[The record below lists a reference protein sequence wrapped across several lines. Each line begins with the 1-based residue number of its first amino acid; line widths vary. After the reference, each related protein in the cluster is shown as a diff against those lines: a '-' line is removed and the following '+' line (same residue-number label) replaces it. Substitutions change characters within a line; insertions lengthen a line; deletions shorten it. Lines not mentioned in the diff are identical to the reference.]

1 MLSYFAPL
9 NVAITKIWTSMMP
22 NRMKTIS
29 ASLLSY
35 LRKTS
40 LRETDVQNELRQVT
54 DKLPESGWAVS
65 PEQGQFLALLVQI
78 TGAKNILEL
87 GTFTGTS
94 SLAMGLALPIDG
106 QIVTCDMEPDYTNI
120 ARNYW
125 IKAGIDKKI
134 ELRLGPALSTLDEL
148 IKEGPEDYFD
158 MAFIDA
164 NKKDYDHYYERVL
177 TLIRPG
183 GLIVIDNVFWSGRVL
198 DKNNHEKSTSS
209 IRKLNKKILNDQRVS
224 VSMLPLNDG
233 VTLIWK
239 RP

>member
-1 MLSYFAPL
+1 MLSYFAPI
-9 NVAITKIWTSMMP
+9 NVATTKIWTSLMP

-29 ASLLSY
+29 ASLLRY

-40 LRETDVQNELRQVT
+40 LRETDIQNELRQVT

-106 QIVTCDMEPDYTNI
+106 QIVTCDMEPNYTNI
-120 ARNYW
+120 ARDYW
-125 IKAGIDKKI
+125 IKAGIEKKI
-134 ELRLGPALSTLDEL
+134 ELRLGPAMSTLDDL
-148 IKEGPEDYFD
+148 INEGTEGLFD
-158 MAFIDA
+158 MSFIDA
-164 NKKDYDHYYERVL
+164 NKKDYDEYYERVL

-183 GLIVIDNVFWSGRVL
+183 GLIVIDNVFWSGRVI
-198 DKNNHEKSTSS
+198 DIKNNEKSTSS
-209 IRKLNKKILNDQRVS
+209 IRKLNKKILHDQRVS
-224 VSMLPLNDG
+224 ISMLPFNDG
-233 VTLIWK
+233 VTLVWK

>member
-1 MLSYFAPL
+1 ML
-9 NVAITKIWTSMMP
+9 
-22 NRMKTIS
+22 NRMPIIS
-29 ASLLSY
+29 ASLLRY

-40 LRETDVQNELRQVT
+40 LRETHIQNELRQVT
-54 DKLPESGWAVS
+54 DKLPESGWEVS

-87 GTFTGTS
+87 GTFTGNS

-106 QIVTCDMEPDYTNI
+106 QIVTCDMESNYTNI
-120 ARNYW
+120 AREHW

-134 ELRLGPALSTLDEL
+134 ELRLGPAMSTLDDL
-148 IKEGPEDYFD
+148 IKEGTEDHFD

-164 NKKDYDHYYERVL
+164 NKKAYDGYYERVL

-183 GLIVIDNVFWSGRVL
+183 GLIVIDNVFWGGRVL
-198 DKNNHEKSTSS
+198 DKDNNDKSTSS
-209 IRKLNKKILNDQRVS
+209 IRKLNKKMHHDARVS
-224 VSMLPLNDG
+224 LSMLPLNDG
-233 VTLIWK
+233 VTLVWK

>member
-9 NVAITKIWTSMMP
+9 NVATTNIWTSMMP

-29 ASLLSY
+29 ASLLRY

-54 DKLPESGWAVS
+54 DKLPESGWEVS
-65 PEQGQFLALLVQI
+65 PEQGQFLALLVQM

-183 GLIVIDNVFWSGRVL
+183 GLIVIDNVFWSGRIL
-198 DKNNHEKSTSS
+198 DKNNQEKSTSS

>member
-1 MLSYFAPL
+1 
-9 NVAITKIWTSMMP
+9 MP

-29 ASLLSY
+29 ARLLRY
-35 LRKTS
+35 LRETS

-120 ARNYW
+120 ARDYW

-198 DKNNHEKSTSS
+198 DKNNNEKSTSS
-209 IRKLNKKILNDQRVS
+209 IRKLNKKILHDQRVS

>member
-1 MLSYFAPL
+1 ML
-9 NVAITKIWTSMMP
+9 
-22 NRMKTIS
+22 NRMPTIS
-29 ASLLSY
+29 ASLLRY

-40 LRETDVQNELRQVT
+40 LRETHIQNELRQVT
-54 DKLPESGWAVS
+54 DKLPESGWEVS

-94 SLAMGLALPIDG
+94 SLAMGLVLPIDG
-106 QIVTCDMEPDYTNI
+106 QIVTCDMEPNYTNI
-120 ARNYW
+120 AREYW
-125 IKAGIDKKI
+125 IKAGIEKKI
-134 ELRLGPALSTLDEL
+134 ALRLGPAMSTLDDL

-198 DKNNHEKSTSS
+198 DKNNQEKSTSS
-209 IRKLNKKILNDQRVS
+209 IRALNKKILRDPRVS
-224 VSMLPLNDG
+224 LSMLPLNDG
-233 VTLIWK
+233 VTLVWK

>member
-1 MLSYFAPL
+1 
-9 NVAITKIWTSMMP
+9 MP

-29 ASLLSY
+29 ASLLRY

-40 LRETDVQNELRQVT
+40 LRETDIQNELRQVT

-65 PEQGQFLALLVQI
+65 PEQGQFLALLVQM

-198 DKNNHEKSTSS
+198 DQNNHEKATSS
-209 IRKLNKKILNDQRVS
+209 IRKLNKKILHDQRVS

>member
-1 MLSYFAPL
+1 MLDR
-9 NVAITKIWTSMMP
+9 MP
-22 NRMKTIS
+22 IIN
-29 ASLLSY
+29 ASLLRY

-65 PEQGQFLALLVQI
+65 PEQGQFLALLVQM

-183 GLIVIDNVFWSGRVL
+183 GLIVIDNVFWSGRIL
-198 DKNNHEKSTSS
+198 DKNNQEKSTSS

-233 VTLIWK
+233 VTLVWK

>member
-1 MLSYFAPL
+1 
-9 NVAITKIWTSMMP
+9 MP
-22 NRMKTIS
+22 NRMPTIS
-29 ASLLSY
+29 ASLLRY

-40 LRETDVQNELRQVT
+40 LRETHIQNELRQVT
-54 DKLPESGWAVS
+54 DKLPESGWEVS

-87 GTFTGTS
+87 GTFTGNS

-120 ARNYW
+120 AREYW
-125 IKAGIDKKI
+125 IKAGIEKKI
-134 ELRLGPALSTLDEL
+134 ALRLGPAMSTLDDL

-183 GLIVIDNVFWSGRVL
+183 GLIVIDNVFWGGRVL
-198 DKNNHEKSTSS
+198 DKKNHEKSTSS
-209 IRKLNKKILNDQRVS
+209 IRTLNKKILRDQRVS
-224 VSMLPLNDG
+224 LSMLPLNDG
-233 VTLIWK
+233 VTLVWK

>member
-1 MLSYFAPL
+1 
-9 NVAITKIWTSMMP
+9 MP

-29 ASLLSY
+29 ASLLRY

-40 LRETDVQNELRQVT
+40 LRETDIQNELRQVT
-54 DKLPESGWAVS
+54 DELPESGWEVS

-94 SLAMGLALPIDG
+94 SLAMGLVLPIDG

-120 ARNYW
+120 AREYW
-125 IKAGIDKKI
+125 IKAGIEKKI
-134 ELRLGPALSTLDEL
+134 ALRLGPAMSTLDDL

-183 GLIVIDNVFWSGRVL
+183 GLIVIDNVFWGGRVL
-198 DKNNHEKSTSS
+198 DKNNNNKSTCS
-209 IRKLNKKILNDQRVS
+209 IRKLNKKMHHDPRVS
-224 VSMLPLNDG
+224 LSMLPLNDG
-233 VTLIWK
+233 VTLVWK

>member
-1 MLSYFAPL
+1 
-9 NVAITKIWTSMMP
+9 
-22 NRMKTIS
+22 MKTIS
-29 ASLLSY
+29 ASLLRY

-40 LRETDVQNELRQVT
+40 LRETHIQNELRQVT
-54 DKLPESGWAVS
+54 DKLPESGWEVS

-94 SLAMGLALPIDG
+94 SLAMGLVLPIDG

-120 ARNYW
+120 AREYW
-125 IKAGIDKKI
+125 IKAGIEKKI
-134 ELRLGPALSTLDEL
+134 ALRLGPAMSTLDDL

-198 DKNNHEKSTSS
+198 DKNNQEKSTSS
-209 IRKLNKKILNDQRVS
+209 IRALNKKILRDPRVS
-224 VSMLPLNDG
+224 LSMLPLNDG

>member
-1 MLSYFAPL
+1 
-9 NVAITKIWTSMMP
+9 MP

-29 ASLLSY
+29 ASLLRY

-65 PEQGQFLALLVQI
+65 PEQGQFLALLVQM

-106 QIVTCDMEPDYTNI
+106 QIVTCDMEPNYTNI
-120 ARNYW
+120 ARDYW

-134 ELRLGPALSTLDEL
+134 VLRLGPAMSTLDEL

-198 DKNNHEKSTSS
+198 DKNNHEKSTCS

>member
-9 NVAITKIWTSMMP
+9 NVATTKIWTSMMP

-29 ASLLSY
+29 ASLLRY

-183 GLIVIDNVFWSGRVL
+183 GLIVIDNVFWSGRIL
-198 DKNNHEKSTSS
+198 DKNNQEKSTSS

-233 VTLIWK
+233 VTLVWK

>member
-1 MLSYFAPL
+1 
-9 NVAITKIWTSMMP
+9 MP

-183 GLIVIDNVFWSGRVL
+183 GLIVIDNVFWSGRIL
-198 DKNNHEKSTSS
+198 DKNNQEKSTSS

>member
-9 NVAITKIWTSMMP
+9 NVATTNIWTSMMP

-65 PEQGQFLALLVQI
+65 PEQGQFLALLVQM

-233 VTLIWK
+233 VTLVWK

>member
-9 NVAITKIWTSMMP
+9 NVATTKIWTSMMP

-29 ASLLSY
+29 ASLLRY

-40 LRETDVQNELRQVT
+40 LRETKIQKELRQIT
-54 DKLPESGWAVS
+54 DKLPESGWEVS
-65 PEQGQFLALLVQI
+65 PEQGQFLALLVQM

-134 ELRLGPALSTLDEL
+134 ELRLGPAMSTLDEL

-233 VTLIWK
+233 VTLVWK

>member
-9 NVAITKIWTSMMP
+9 NVATTKIWTSMMP

-29 ASLLSY
+29 ASLLRY

-40 LRETDVQNELRQVT
+40 LRETKIQKELRQIT
-54 DKLPESGWAVS
+54 DKLPESGWEVS
-65 PEQGQFLALLVQI
+65 PEQGQFLALLVQM

-233 VTLIWK
+233 VTLVWK

>member
-1 MLSYFAPL
+1 
-9 NVAITKIWTSMMP
+9 MP

-29 ASLLSY
+29 ASLLRY

-40 LRETDVQNELRQVT
+40 LRETHIQNELRQVT
-54 DKLPESGWAVS
+54 DKLPESGWEVS

-94 SLAMGLALPIDG
+94 SLAMGLVLPIDG

-120 ARNYW
+120 AREYW
-125 IKAGIDKKI
+125 IKAGIEKKI
-134 ELRLGPALSTLDEL
+134 ALRLGPAMSTLDDL

-198 DKNNHEKSTSS
+198 DKNNQEKSTSS
-209 IRKLNKKILNDQRVS
+209 IRALNKKILRDPRVS
-224 VSMLPLNDG
+224 LSMLPLNDG

>member
-1 MLSYFAPL
+1 
-9 NVAITKIWTSMMP
+9 MP

-29 ASLLSY
+29 ARLLRY
-35 LRKTS
+35 LRETS
-40 LRETDVQNELRQVT
+40 LRETQVQNELRQVT
-54 DKLPESGWAVS
+54 DKLPESGWEVS
-65 PEQGQFLALLVQI
+65 PEQGQFLALLVQM

-134 ELRLGPALSTLDEL
+134 ELRLGPAMSTLDEL

-183 GLIVIDNVFWSGRVL
+183 GLIVIDNVFWSGRIL
-198 DKNNHEKSTSS
+198 DKNNQEKSTSS

>member
-1 MLSYFAPL
+1 
-9 NVAITKIWTSMMP
+9 MP
-22 NRMKTIS
+22 NRMPIIS
-29 ASLLSY
+29 ASLLRY

-40 LRETDVQNELRQVT
+40 LRETDIQNELRQVT
-54 DKLPESGWAVS
+54 DKLPESGWEVS

-94 SLAMGLALPIDG
+94 SLAMGLVLPIDG

-120 ARNYW
+120 AREYW
-125 IKAGIDKKI
+125 IKAGIEKKI
-134 ELRLGPALSTLDEL
+134 ALRLGPAMSTLDDL

-164 NKKDYDHYYERVL
+164 NKKDYDYYYERVL

-198 DKNNHEKSTSS
+198 NKNNHEKSTSS
-209 IRKLNKKILNDQRVS
+209 IRQLNKKILHDQRVS

>member
-1 MLSYFAPL
+1 MLDR
-9 NVAITKIWTSMMP
+9 MP
-22 NRMKTIS
+22 IIN
-29 ASLLSY
+29 ASLLRY

-65 PEQGQFLALLVQI
+65 PEQGQFLALLVQM

-94 SLAMGLALPIDG
+94 SLAMGLALPFDG
-106 QIVTCDMEPDYTNI
+106 QIVTCDMEQDYTNI

-134 ELRLGPALSTLDEL
+134 KLRLGPALSTLDEL

-183 GLIVIDNVFWSGRVL
+183 GLIVIDNVFWSGRIL
-198 DKNNHEKSTSS
+198 DKNNQEKSTSS

-233 VTLIWK
+233 VTLVWK

>member
-1 MLSYFAPL
+1 
-9 NVAITKIWTSMMP
+9 MMP

-29 ASLLSY
+29 ARLLSY

-183 GLIVIDNVFWSGRVL
+183 GLIVIDNVFWSGRIL
-198 DKNNHEKSTSS
+198 DKNNQEKSTSS

>member
-9 NVAITKIWTSMMP
+9 NVATTKIWTSMMP

-29 ASLLSY
+29 ASLLRY

-40 LRETDVQNELRQVT
+40 LRETDIQNELRQVT
-54 DKLPESGWAVS
+54 DKLPESGWEVS

-94 SLAMGLALPIDG
+94 SLAMGLVLPIDG

-120 ARNYW
+120 AREYW

-134 ELRLGPALSTLDEL
+134 ELRLGPAMSLSL
-148 IKEGPEDYFD
+148 IH
-158 MAFIDA
+158 I
-164 NKKDYDHYYERVL
+164 
-177 TLIRPG
+177 
-183 GLIVIDNVFWSGRVL
+183 
-198 DKNNHEKSTSS
+198 
-209 IRKLNKKILNDQRVS
+209 
-224 VSMLPLNDG
+224 
-233 VTLIWK
+233 
-239 RP
+239 